1 MFLLTAFLSLVN
13 LASAAIIF
21 IVEKTIRQT
30 NHAQYTTD
38 KVMVNSVFAW
48 TNILPWVKCLWKN
61 ELQKTSKKSLQIWN
75 FSLTAKHFSQIF
87 TSS

>member
-38 KVMVNSVFAW
+38 KVMVNSVFA
-48 TNILPWVKCLWKN
+48 
-61 ELQKTSKKSLQIWN
+61 
-75 FSLTAKHFSQIF
+75 
-87 TSS
+87 